1 MASRSSSA
9 RGLAARVAGA
19 RRRLRRGEVAAI
31 SNHLDP
37 TTTPGL
43 RHADN
48 LEGVKDA
55 DFVGI
60 GLGSTNMMAMLWT
73 IAMGRRVVGVEL
85 RGDPALGVHF
95 NIREDFYHHLGLID
109 ELMLERWGEDRIPRR
124 GDGKLYKLREC
135 FYEPG
140 TEAGGIY
147 TDEVL
152 TGFLSSFDGTESRI
166 GGLVHHVEFID
177 DRWNSGE
184 PQRVVTIVPSPTPPT
199 QHDPTKIGRPVKD
212 VLDGPS
218 TFQAGA
224 SEILVM
230 LRRYLEMIEE
240 MDLAAGL
247 EPRCRLFLSHRVVA
261 GDPGDDSYLRWFKQE
276 EGFVDHPDGRK
287 GIKIEAVREL
297 DFRGKFHRTRIP
309 GTEVIDLGT
318 PELFMIAE
326 GFQSDDAERLGF
338 QQEEVR
344 VDHRDGRGPV
354 VAQADYLAGLVE
366 INVGGRLRR
375 RIASEFDKAGNEY
388 WVRQI
393 AVGHEDDPEVGWI
406 LVQVPD
412 FKTFDPILA
421 GLVPPGTNRKSKE
434 YLGAYQHLLREFY
447 LDQVSLI
454 TEMPVAQLEEVQMPY
469 GPKLFSLIEKV
480 GADAQVATNGV
491 VGGDS
496 FGNGHFLTSG
506 GAITGM
512 VGHASRVFTYW
523 QDRDKGLA
531 PEVAIKSLAQAIKE
545 DTDGWLQVSAQEF
558 SQAAPINFGARRIA
572 EIEAHAG
579 RDGSQ
584 RATTI
589 DATRR
594 HRHSLVPLNPSDWR
608 RLVIRAGRLHAE
620 GLPPLS
626 DTHPLLRDRTM
637 ATGESIMP
645 TVLTGKRAQL
655 AGGMGEDMSCPV
667 AATGDGMGAAA
678 MAGVAMHQSGD
689 GMPGMARTAPVLVGA
704 TRADGMAEAPLD
716 PMAADG
722 MTPAV
727 VGAGMVG
734 AVVAAPVLA
743 RDEMGGDADGVTV
756 GTGADPR

>member
-1 MASRSSSA
+1 MASRTSSS
-9 RGLAARVAGA
+9 RGLAARFSGA

-31 SNHLDP
+31 AEHLDP
-37 TTTPGL
+37 TTAPGT
-43 RHADN
+43 RYADN

-60 GLGSTNMMAMLWT
+60 GLGVTNMMAMLWSVAT
-73 IAMGRRVVGVEL
+73 GRRVVGVEL

-109 ELMLERWGEDRIPRR
+109 QMMLERWGEDRIPRR
-124 GDGKLYKLREC
+124 GDGKLYTLREC
-135 FYEPG
+135 FYDPG

-147 TDEVL
+147 TDEVI
-152 TGFLSSFDGTESRI
+152 TGFLSSFEGDDHRI

-177 DRWNSGE
+177 DRWSDGR
-184 PQRVVTIVPSPTPPT
+184 PQRILTIVPSPKPPT
-199 QHDPTKIGRPVKD
+199 CHDPAKIGRPIKE

-230 LRRYLEMIEE
+230 MRRYLEMIEE
-240 MDLAAGL
+240 MDLAAGV
-247 EPRCRLFLSHRVVA
+247 EPRVRLFLSHRVVA

-276 EGFVDHPDGRK
+276 EGFVDLPDGRK
-287 GIKIEAVREL
+287 GIRIEAVREL
-297 DFRGKFHRTRIP
+297 DYRGKFYRRRIP
-309 GTEVIDLGT
+309 GTEVIDLGV
-318 PELFMIAE
+318 PELFMVAQ

-338 QQEEVR
+338 QQEDVK
-344 VDHRDGRGPV
+344 VDHHDGRGAV

-366 INVGGRLRR
+366 VNVGGRLRR

-421 GLVPPGTNRKSKE
+421 GLVPPGTSRKSKE

-447 LDQVSLI
+447 LDQVALI
-454 TEMPVAQLEEVQMPY
+454 TEMPVEQLEEVQMPY
-469 GPKLFSLIEKV
+469 GPKLFSLIERV

-491 VGGDS
+491 VAGDS

-512 VGHASRVFTYW
+512 VGHASRVLRYW
-523 QDRDKGLA
+523 QSRDAGTE
-531 PEVAIKSLAQAIKE
+531 PQQAIRQLAQDIKD

-558 SQAAPINFGARRIA
+558 STAAPINFGAQRIA
-572 EIEAHAG
+572 DIEAQSG
-579 RDGSQ
+579 RDGSA

-626 DTHPLLRDRTM
+626 DVHPALRDRKGGMGAGGAM
-637 ATGESIMP
+637 AGDATVTADEIPDMPAVAVAVTGVAMP
-645 TVLTGKRAQL
+645 VAPVQL
-655 AGGMGEDMSCPV
+655 AGS
-667 AATGDGMGAAA
+667 
-678 MAGVAMHQSGD
+678 
-689 GMPGMARTAPVLVGA
+689 
-704 TRADGMAEAPLD
+704 
-716 PMAADG
+716 
-722 MTPAV
+722 
-727 VGAGMVG
+727 
-734 AVVAAPVLA
+734 
-743 RDEMGGDADGVTV
+743 
-756 GTGADPR
+756 GADQR

>member
-1 MASRSSSA
+1 MASRNSRSRA
-9 RGLAARVAGA
+9 MVTGV
-19 RRRLRRGEVAAI
+19 RRRLRRGDGTVAAI
-31 SNHLDP
+31 AGHLDP
-37 TTTPGL
+37 TTSAGL

-48 LEGVKDA
+48 LDGAANA

-60 GLGSTNMMAMLWT
+60 GLGGTNMMAMLWSV
-73 IAMGRRVVGVEL
+73 AMGRRVVGVEL
-85 RGDPALGVHF
+85 RGDPALGVHW
-95 NIREDFYHHLGLID
+95 NVREDFYHHLGLID
-109 ELMLERWGEDRIPRR
+109 ELMLKRWGEDRIPRR
-124 GDGKLYKLREC
+124 GDGRLYKLREC

-147 TDEVL
+147 TDEVI
-152 TGFLSSFDGTESRI
+152 TGFLGSFDGDNHRI

-177 DRWNSGE
+177 DRWANGE
-184 PQRVVTIVPSPTPPT
+184 PQRVVTIVNTAEPPT
-199 QHDPTKIGRPVKD
+199 EHDPNKIGRPVAE

-224 SEILVM
+224 SEVLVM

-247 EPRCRLFLSHRVVA
+247 EPRVRLFLTHRVVA
-261 GDPGDDSYLRWFKQE
+261 GDPADDSYLRWFRQE
-276 EGFVDHPDGRK
+276 EGFVDLPDGRK
-287 GIKIEAVREL
+287 GIRIEAVREL
-297 DFRGKFHRTRIP
+297 DYRGKFHRTRIP
-309 GTEVIDLGT
+309 GTEVIDLGV

-338 QQEEVR
+338 QQEDVR
-344 VDHRDGRGPV
+344 VDHHDGRGPV
-354 VAQADYLAGLVE
+354 VAQSDYLAGLIE
-366 INVGGRLRR
+366 LNVGGRLRR

-421 GLVPPGTNRKSKE
+421 GLVPPGTSRKSKV

-447 LDQVSLI
+447 LEQVALI
-454 TEMPVAQLEEVQMPY
+454 TEMPVEQLQELQMPY
-469 GPKLFSLIEKV
+469 GPKLFSLVERV

-491 VGGDS
+491 VAGDS

-512 VGHASRVFTYW
+512 VGHGSRVLRYW
-523 QDRDKGLA
+523 QNRDAGVG
-531 PEVAIKSLAQAIKE
+531 PEDAIKQLAQDIKD
-545 DTDGWLQVSAQEF
+545 DTEGWLQVSAQEF
-558 SQAAPINFGARRIA
+558 SQAVPINFGAERIA
-572 EIEAHAG
+572 DIERQTG
-579 RDGSQ
+579 RDGAA

-620 GLPPLS
+620 GLPPLL
-626 DTHPLLRDRTM
+626 DTHPAVRDRV
-637 ATGESIMP
+637 AS
-645 TVLTGKRAQL
+645 K
-655 AGGMGEDMSCPV
+655 PV
-667 AATGDGMGAAA
+667 E
-678 MAGVAMHQSGD
+678 
-689 GMPGMARTAPVLVGA
+689 GA
-704 TRADGMAEAPLD
+704 TVAPQDQPL
-716 PMAADG
+716 
-722 MTPAV
+722 AV
-727 VGAGMVG
+727 GS
-734 AVVAAPVLA
+734 
-743 RDEMGGDADGVTV
+743 
-756 GTGADPR
+756 